1 MRDVLNKKIIIY
13 LTLLTGLLTYVLY
26 NYHRAQPPDQA
37 QIERC
42 NELAKGMPE
51 NTEEEIN
58 QAINRFTDCLAE

>member
-1 MRDVLNKKIIIY
+1 MIDKKTIIY

-42 NELAKGMPE
+42 NELVSQMPE
-51 NTEEEIN
+51 SNEEEIN
-58 QAINRFTDCLAE
+58 RSINRFTDCLAE